1 MRNLLV
7 RGALGLALLGGMGA
21 VSAQTLSFGNPTPA
35 GTTVGTAAN
44 AVTVVVSYTGGNGVI
59 AVAAD
64 VVIPAEFTS
73 VTSSSARCT
82 VNQPDAGRIRLAAVE
97 NDEAELASI
106 ANFCTLTFNVANTVV
121 AGNYNFS
128 ICSAGNGNCQAA
140 VGRNIANNP
149 VPQFQVTFGNAF
161 AVTAAPV
168 VTGPTIVAGSPA
180 FSSNTNVPG
189 GTLGGAAVTQNISF
203 GASTGGALGGTTNL
217 VCTDDD
223 ANTTLSASAT
233 QNGIT
238 NGQTPTTIVASF
250 TPGAARTVNVNCTAT
265 RQGTTDQTFSYA
277 FAVGAGGVASGPV
290 LTPPGATTLT
300 VGGNAVGQQGT
311 GSIVFT
317 AANGDAGQSTPLNC
331 SVTSGTVTIVS
342 GGTQNVNTGSQPAP
356 VVVGVTLTN
365 AAQPNV
371 GVVTCNGV
379 AFTISAPAGSTF
391 VPPEVI
397 PASSLWSQLSL
408 IALFAALGGLVLVLR
423 RNG

>member
-1 MRNLLV
+1 MKSMKNLAKLAAALV
-7 RGALGLALLGGMGA
+7 VAGCASG
-21 VSAQTLSFGNPTPA
+21 VSAQTITFGTPTPA
-35 GTTVGTAAN
+35 STVAGTAAN
-44 AVTVVVSYTGGNGVI
+44 GVSVVVTYTAPAMNPPAAIALDVTIPPQFTNVASGGD
-59 AVAAD
+59 AD
-64 VVIPAEFTS
+64 CIVG
-73 VTSSSARCT
+73 
-82 VNQPDAGRIRLAAVE
+82 QPEAGRIRISQIDLAGVPPAVP
-97 NDEAELASI
+97 SGTV
-106 ANFCTLTFNVANTVV
+106 CTLTFDVGAAVPVGT
-121 AGNYNFS
+121 YNFTT
-128 ICSAGNGNCQAA
+128 CGTGTGACVDGNVTPAFGP
-140 VGRNIANNP
+140 G
-149 VPQFQVTFGNAF
+149 FQ
-161 AVTAAPV
+161 VTAAPV

-180 FSSNTNVPG
+180 FSSNTNVAG
-189 GTLGGAAVTQNISF
+189 GTLGGPTVNQNISF
-203 GASTGGALGGTTNL
+203 GASTGGVLGGTTNL

-223 ANTTLSASAT
+223 ANTTLSAAAT

-265 RQGTTDQTFSYA
+265 RQGTTDQTFSYTFNVA
-277 FAVGAGGVASGPV
+277 AGSVASGPV

-317 AANGDAGQSTPLNC
+317 AAGGDAGQSTPLNC
-331 SVTSGTVTIVS
+331 SVTSGTVVIVS

-365 AAQPNV
+365 AAQANV
-371 GVVTCNGV
+371 GVVTCNGT

>member
-1 MRNLLV
+1 MKNLAKLAAALLV
-7 RGALGLALLGGMGA
+7 AGFATGAT
-21 VSAQTLSFGNPTPA
+21 AQTITFGTPTPA
-35 GTTVGTAAN
+35 STTAGTA
-44 AVTVVVSYTGGNGVI
+44 VTGVSVVVSYTAPGAGGPSAI
-59 AVAAD
+59 AAD
-64 VVIPAEFTS
+64 VTIPAQFTNTAS
-73 VTSSSARCT
+73 GGDNDCIIG
-82 VNQPDAGRIRLAAVE
+82 QPEAGRIRISKLDVD
-97 NDEAELASI
+97 NPQVPSQTL
-106 ANFCTLTFNVANTVV
+106 CTLTFDVGAAVPVGT
-121 AGNYNFS
+121 YNFS
-128 ICSAGNGNCQAA
+128 ACGTGTGACVDGNVTTNFGAG
-140 VGRNIANNP
+140 
-149 VPQFQVTFGNAF
+149 FQ
-161 AVTAAPV
+161 VTAAPV

-203 GASTGGALGGTTNL
+203 GASTGGVLGGTTNL
-217 VCTDDD
+217 VCNDDD
-223 ANTTLSASAT
+223 GANTTLSASAT

-238 NGQTPTTIVASF
+238 NNQTPTTIVASF

-277 FAVGAGGVASGPV
+277 FNVAAGGVASGPV

-371 GVVTCNGV
+371 GVVTCNGT